1 MGTPCAEKE
10 IAMAKTSRANRK
22 RIADLKSQARAQRL
36 LSAKKKGER
45 LIPDS
50 VLKRLAALNLPPNE
64 WVYQVCLRELL
75 RSM

>member
-1 MGTPCAEKE
+1 
-10 IAMAKTSRANRK
+10 MARMSAANRK
-22 RIADLKSQARAQRL
+22 RIAQLKVRARQERL
-36 LSAKKKGER
+36 LNAKKKGER